1 MRQVHAVGLYG
12 PRGAGVAE
20 HLDYDAHFAAGQS
33 PNPIPGS
40 VMDRVDIITGMLIV
54 AVSSWMI
61 ILITV
66 SGTLGK
72 AYGAV
77 GGYIAGSEEFV
88 DMIRSYALGFIF
100 TTSLPPATV
109 AGARA
114 SVVYQS
120 NYLGDRQ
127 LKQINV
133 REVKRRFAELDIPV
147 VYVSLLVA
155 ITARSYLMLA
165 PVLPT
170 LFLSSLVMQVSLK
183 SPPTNFSQTTISTC
197 KPSIIPL
204 LLVAR
209 NVCGLL
215 SLLGT
220 QWSKCKAWSA
230 LLIKSSQN

>member
-20 HLDYDAHFAAGQS
+20 HLDYDTHLAAGQS

-40 VMDRVDIITGMLIV
+40 VMDRVDIITGVLIV

-61 ILITV
+61 ILIAV

-88 DMIRSYALGFIF
+88 DMIRSYAPGFIF

-155 ITARSYLMLA
+155 ITARSFLMLA

-170 LFLSSLVMQVSLK
+170 LFPSSLVMQVSPK
-183 SPPTNFSQTTISTC
+183 SPPTNFSQITISTC
-197 KPSIIPL
+197 RPSIIPL
-204 LLVAR
+204 FLVAR
-209 NVCGLL
+209 NVCGSL
-215 SLLGT
+215 SPLGT
-220 QWSKCKAWSA
+220 QWNKYRA
-230 LLIKSSQN
+230 LSTQSIRCSQN

>member
-1 MRQVHAVGLYG
+1 MRQVHTVGLYG
-12 PRGAGVAE
+12 PHGAGVAE
-20 HLDYDAHFAAGQS
+20 RLDHDAHRAAGQS

-40 VMDRVDIITGMLIV
+40 VMDRVDIITGTLIV
-54 AVSSWMI
+54 AVSFWII

-88 DMIRSYALGFIF
+88 DMIRSYAPGFIF

-155 ITARSYLMLA
+155 ITARSFLMLA

-170 LFLSSLVMQVSLK
+170 LFPSSLVMQVSPK
-183 SPPTNFSQTTISTC
+183 SPLTNFSQTIISTC
-197 KPSIIPL
+197 RPSIIPL

-209 NVCGLL
+209 SVCGSPL
-215 SLLGT
+215 LLGT
-220 QWSKCKAWSA
+220 QWSKCKALSA
-230 LLIKSSQN
+230 QLIKSSQN